1 MEWIGRSVADQW
13 MNGSTTRSPSGP
25 TMTHRMSG
33 QWPGSETEAGK
44 KRNKSKIIKPPKR
57 LAHTDTRRHR
67 HENKNEVTTTSKTKE
82 REREEEPRQF
92 GLFERKR
99 NQNEMT
105 FLWSKQP
112 ENRGFFFPLT
122 PTSSDNVPSDESRTT
137 NCNPI
142 KSKRR
147 TDLPKRRARWVS
159 FYRTERE
166 GEGWNQKKERERNI
180 KTPTRQSTFTHAGR
194 VRTLTQ
200 KKWKPKKKKNEKKTK
215 RKGTPVRP
223 VPWPLHKAAA
233 AAAAEEFVNR
243 NSRDT
248 KTKKKKQRKRKYK
261 PGKCDLEMEDLET
274 VPR

>member
-1 MEWIGRSVADQW
+1 MERIGRSVADQW
-13 MNGSTTRSPSGP
+13 MNGGTTRSPSGP

-112 ENRGFFFPLT
+112 ENRGFFFHWPLRRLIT
-122 PTSSDNVPSDESRTT
+122 FQATNHVQQIAIQSNPRDERTCRKDERDEFPSIEPKGKEKDET
-137 NCNPI
+137 
-142 KSKRR
+142 KR
-147 TDLPKRRARWVS
+147 
-159 FYRTERE
+159 
-166 GEGWNQKKERERNI
+166 KKEREI
-180 KTPTRQSTFTHAGR
+180 
-194 VRTLTQ
+194 
-200 KKWKPKKKKNEKKTK
+200 
-215 RKGTPVRP
+215 
-223 VPWPLHKAAA
+223 
-233 AAAAEEFVNR
+233 
-243 NSRDT
+243 
-248 KTKKKKQRKRKYK
+248 
-261 PGKCDLEMEDLET
+261 
-274 VPR
+274 